1 MMKPIDTFYYIKHNQ
16 VQVNVGSLIQLYFPI
31 IGGDAFALYHYFTQ
45 FFDNGSR
52 SHKLTEVLNHLQF
65 GMPRLEE
72 ALSLLTAL
80 DLLSLYQFSDH
91 YLIKINPPL
100 DKDTFLSNPVY
111 KSLLEK
117 EIGELALSDMMMT
130 VPYEAREMSKS
141 FSEVF
146 GSKITTSEA
155 MTKVKAYVPKI
166 HFDLDSFKNLM
177 IRDGLQFEDEKS
189 DIVQLYS
196 LMEQYKMTWFDLY
209 QLAKET
215 AINGKIAPSRL
226 LVKKQESQHISVD
239 TAQFTAAE
247 QIILKEAKNDTA
259 LIFLEK
265 IKNARHARVT
275 KDERELLISLAKMNF
290 LDEVI
295 NVMVLYTFNKTKS
308 ANLQKNYL
316 LKIANDFS
324 YQRVTRA
331 EDAILKMRT
340 FEERKLQST
349 ASTKKVTK
357 SNVPAWSNPD
367 YKESTSP
374 EQQAELDRFKEEALK
389 RLENLSKGGE

>member
-80 DLLSLYQFSDH
+80 DLLSLYQISDH

-117 EIGELALSDMMMT
+117 EIGELAVSDMMMT

-155 MTKVKAYVPKI
+155 MTKVKANVPKI

-239 TAQFTAAE
+239 IAQFTAAE